1 MFMSDIDLTK
11 IENDIK
17 DGKIIVRRRV
27 LRTMR

>member
-1 MFMSDIDLTK
+1 MSDIDLTK